1 MLKSYFNPHHD
12 TVTWCGTEWA
22 AKNFRSSKKEE
33 KTTEKG
39 PDREE
44 VTLRG
49 GVASSLVDQAGRLL
63 ICKVCSYERRL
74 C

>member
-1 MLKSYFNPHHD
+1 MGRQKFSE
-12 TVTWCGTEWA
+12 VQ
-22 AKNFRSSKKEE
+22 KEE